1 MKILFKKFGAITIFG
16 IAMGFL
22 EATVVVY
29 LREIIYPEGFSFP
42 LKVIPFELYLIELG
56 RESATIIMLIVIGI
70 IAGRTLTEKF
80 CYFIYT
86 FGIWDIF
93 YYIWLKVTL
102 NWPSSFFTDDL
113 LFLIPV
119 PWVGPVI
126 APLIVSATMITFALV
141 IIYLQKKGRII
152 RPNKIDWFLFTAALS
167 IIFISFI
174 LDCQKMIALK
184 MPSTYNWELFI
195 FGEFLAIITFIKIC
209 RKKNEKIA

>member
-22 EATVVVY
+22 EAIVVVY
-29 LREIIYPEGFSFP
+29 LREIIYHEGFSFP
-42 LKVIPFELYLIELG
+42 LKVLPMELYLVELG
-56 RESATIIMLIVIGI
+56 RESVTIIMLIIIGI

-102 NWPSSFFTDDL
+102 NWPSSLFTDDL

-126 APLIVSATMITFALV
+126 APLIVSVTMITFALV
-141 IIYLQKKGRII
+141 TIYLKEKGYTI
-152 RPNKIDWFLFTAALS
+152 RPGKIGWFLFVVALFV
-167 IIFISFI
+167 IFISFV
-174 LDCQKMIALK
+174 LDYQKVTALK
-184 MPSTYNWELFI
+184 MPSPYNWELFI
-195 FGEFLAIITFIKIC
+195 FGEFLCIFTFIKIY
-209 RKKNEKIA
+209 RKKSK